1 MKQHIADEQSVN
13 TCTKNTYRRKSF
25 MKSIKAKMLFSILVV
40 VLAIFVGTIG
50 FIAISTRKLQEETTF
65 SYAKAETQKFVEMVQ
80 DEFIKGTSIAKTTAE
95 IFGGMKENG
104 IEDRNELLGILKAV
118 IDKNPTLF
126 GIWTVWEPNA
136 IDGRDRDYVNV
147 DNHDETGR
155 FIPYWNKATGSLVL
169 GKTGSGYKNSD
180 ESGLWYTAS
189 RDKRT
194 EIISEPTTYTV
205 QGEEVMLVSITSP
218 IISNG
223 QVVGV
228 VGVDVELHR
237 IQEIVANLKIF
248 ESGYGQ
254 LVSFNGTIVG
264 HVRED
269 MVGKN
274 SFELF
279 DNKELKNVLE
289 TGESIWTEKKED
301 ANNPRRYLII
311 EPLETDGQGSSW
323 ALMTIVPH
331 KEMFQELTNSITAT
345 IIASIIGNIIVV
357 IAILIISSSISSPIV
372 ELSKV
377 IERISNFDLRID
389 NTSKLKKY
397 VKQKDEVGLITR
409 SLSTMQTNLLDLV
422 KEIADSSQQVAASS
436 EELTANMTQAATS
449 SGEVAKAIEEIAD
462 AIEKNQ
468 TNTEELTKA
477 AKEVNQLKDQGLHT
491 IKDLLDK
498 TKTMTTS
505 VSEISNIIV
514 KTNESTE
521 KIKRAS
527 EMIQSIAE
535 QTNLLAL
542 NAAIEAARAGEAGRG
557 FSVVADEIRKLAE
570 ESNSFSG
577 EITSIISELTTEI
590 RYAVNTIGEIEEI
603 TKSQNQ
609 TVEMTNEQ
617 FQGISR
623 AVEAVESSV
632 ISIRSS
638 STEMESK
645 KNGIIEVLQNLS
657 AIAEENAAGTEEA
670 SASVQEQVASMEEVL
685 NASESL
691 SKLAEEM
698 QASISRFSY

>member
-1 MKQHIADEQSVN
+1 
-13 TCTKNTYRRKSF
+13 

-462 AIEKNQ
+462 AAGSQATDTEKAASDIDTLAKGIEKNQ

>member
-1 MKQHIADEQSVN
+1 
-13 TCTKNTYRRKSF
+13 

-40 VLAIFVGTIG
+40 VLAIFVGTIS
-50 FIAISTRKLQEETTF
+50 FIAISTRKLQQETTF

-80 DEFIKGTSIAKTTAE
+80 DEFIKNTSIAKTTAE

-104 IEDRNELLGILKAV
+104 IEDRNELLGILKTV
-118 IDKNPTLF
+118 IDKNPNLF

-136 IDGRDRDYVNV
+136 VDGKDRDYVNA

-155 FIPYWNKATGSLVL
+155 FIPYWNKAAGSLAL

-218 IISNG
+218 IIANN

-237 IQEIVANLKIF
+237 IQEIVANLRIF

-264 HVRED
+264 HLKDD

-289 TGESIWTEKKED
+289 TGESVWTEKKGD

-311 EPLETDGQGSSW
+311 EPLETDGQGSNW

-331 KEMFQELTNSITAT
+331 KEMFQELTNSITVT

-389 NTSKLKKY
+389 NTGKLKKY
-397 VKQKDEVGLITR
+397 IKQKDEVGLITK

-422 KEIADSSQQVAASS
+422 KDIADSSQQVAASS

-462 AIEKNQ
+462 AAGSQATDTEKAASDIDTLAKGIEKNQ
-468 TNTEELTKA
+468 TNTEELAKA

-491 IKDLLDK
+491 IKELLDK
-498 TKTMTTS
+498 TNTMTTS
-505 VSEISNIIV
+505 VSEISKIIV
-514 KTNESTE
+514 NTNESTE
-521 KIKRAS
+521 KIKKAS
-527 EMIQSIAE
+527 EMIRSIAE

-577 EITSIISELTTEI
+577 EITSVISELTTEI
-590 RYAVNTIGEIEEI
+590 RYAVDTIEEIEEI

-645 KNGIIEVLQNLS
+645 KNEIIEVLQNLS

>member
-1 MKQHIADEQSVN
+1 
-13 TCTKNTYRRKSF
+13 

-254 LVSFNGTIVG
+254 LVSFDGTIVG

-436 EELTANMTQAATS
+436 EELTANMTQSATS

-462 AIEKNQ
+462 AAGSQATDTEKAASDIDTLAKGIEKNQ